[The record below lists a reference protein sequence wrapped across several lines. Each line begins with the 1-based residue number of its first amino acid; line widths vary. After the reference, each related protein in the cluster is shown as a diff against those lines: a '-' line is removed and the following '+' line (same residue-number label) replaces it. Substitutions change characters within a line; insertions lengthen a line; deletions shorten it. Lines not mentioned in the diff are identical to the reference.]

1 MAEKKRHCEERSDE
15 AVSAPG
21 DQKIVP
27 ADEWS
32 HFAVTWKEG
41 DGTVHVNGE
50 EVGKIQGQVPT
61 SWRQEQIFI
70 GRSWNNEML
79 RGLIDEVAIFNVALT
94 PDDIS
99 SIMQEGVAASAT
111 SVSPVGNL
119 ASTWGEV
126 KIQWYNE
133 TRRK

>member
-70 GRSWNNEML
+70 GKSWNNEML
-79 RGLIDEVAIFNVALT
+79 KGLIDEVGIFNIVLT
-94 PDDIS
+94 SDDIS
-99 SIMQEGVAASAT
+99 TIMREGLQVTVA
-111 SVSPVGNL
+111 SVSPAGNL
-119 ASTWGEV
+119 ATTWGKV
-126 KIQWYNE
+126 KIQY
-133 TRRK
+133 